1 MYRYMCVHMHDI
13 YVTRM
18 RTSEGI
24 TSEFLIIISLHQEL
38 ALSLYLFT
46 GYEWTYWIDL
56 GWSLVVPKKIN
67 YVYLFID
74 DLISVDKT
82 RWGVN
87 ANLEI

>member
-1 MYRYMCVHMHDI
+1 MYVHMHDI

-46 GYEWTYWIDL
+46 GYE
-56 GWSLVVPKKIN
+56 
-67 YVYLFID
+67 
-74 DLISVDKT
+74 
-82 RWGVN
+82 
-87 ANLEI
+87 